1 MTDAATGNPQA
12 MVMSAAFAIALVIGA
27 INPNPA
33 IVESALVIA
42 SVSGTLMITPREVV
56 GADVEAIASV

>member
-1 MTDAATGNPQA
+1 